1 MTAPLVEPATPSRRV
16 AGEKA
21 ARLAIVQ
28 ALYQMEH
35 AGATVPVVKME
46 LRADRLGLDA
56 GEQAA
61 AEMDL
66 ALFDRVIDGVV
77 AHQDE
82 IDSAIREALAQNWR
96 LERVASV
103 ARAILR
109 AGTFELRHDWRA
121 DRALVIDAWVGLSR
135 AFFDD
140 PEPGFINGVLDRLSR
155 MERPAV

>member
-1 MTAPLVEPATPSRRV
+1 MAEPAIPSGRV

-35 AGATVPVVKME
+35 AEATVPTVKME
-46 LRADRLGLDA
+46 LRANRLGLDS
-56 GEQAA
+56 GEQASGP
-61 AEMDL
+61 MDIG
-66 ALFDRVIDGVV
+66 LFDRVIDGVV

-82 IDSAIREALAQNWR
+82 IDGAIRMALAENWR

-109 AGTFELRHDWRA
+109 AGAFELCHDWRF
-121 DRALVIDAWVGLSR
+121 DRALIIDAYVSLSR

-155 MERPAV
+155 LERPEPS